1 MEPQQVLIH
10 TAQTGKRHHED
21 VDHPGKRLEIGG
33 VPLSVVLREKRAIPE
48 TVVEYCFIWVGRP
61 KPKIRQPQSF
71 YCSHRV
77 SEHDQRIELQM
88 FKNRCRLFVH
98 ISKTLYQ

>member
-21 VDHPGKRLEIGG
+21 VDHSGKRLEIGG

-48 TVVEYCFIWVGRP
+48 TVVEYCLIWVGRP
-61 KPKIRQPQSF
+61 KPKIR
-71 YCSHRV
+71 
-77 SEHDQRIELQM
+77 
-88 FKNRCRLFVH
+88 
-98 ISKTLYQ
+98 